1 MGPDFGQI
9 AHHVQKQW
17 PTRFKVNS
25 GQAIGRGTDA
35 HDRYA
40 LGATVWLC
48 DSDRSSDGPNPNLV
62 LFETDDEPLL

>member
-1 MGPDFGQI
+1 MGPDCGQI

-35 HDRYA
+35 APPSSICRGTRKRDSHDLTKCVGGTLILA
-40 LGATVWLC
+40 ILNV
-48 DSDRSSDGPNPNLV
+48 V
-62 LFETDDEPLL
+62 E